1 MVMYV
6 TLSLAQIRY
15 NSISCAELT
24 ALVHSVQQLLL
35 DHRESVGTRP
45 AAPTIQDGELRLAVD
60 EPRYRYPLLLTE
72 AQRFLP
78 VRLLGQ
84 RARPLEKVS
93 KIHLIQNL
101 AQLALGERG
110 VRALKRRIL
119 RW

>member
-6 TLSLAQIRY
+6 TLSEAQMRY
-15 NSISCAELT
+15 SAISCDDET
-24 ALVHSVQQLLL
+24 ALVHSVQQVLL
-35 DHRESVGTRP
+35 DHREKVGTRP

-60 EPRYRYPLLLTE
+60 EPRYRDPLFLSE
-72 AQRFLP
+72 AQLFLP
-78 VRLLGQ
+78 VCLLGQ

-110 VRALKRRIL
+110 VRALKRRVL
-119 RW
+119 R

>member
-1 MVMYV
+1 MYA

-15 NSISCAELT
+15 SCISCDDET

-35 DHRESVGTRP
+35 DRRENVGTRP

-60 EPRYRYPLLLTE
+60 EPRDRHPLLLAE
-72 AQRFLP
+72 AQKFLP

-110 VRALKRRIL
+110 VRALKRRVL
-119 RW
+119 RR